1 MAIALYSF
9 WGSQKET
16 RPGED
21 SQRPFHVYSNP
32 QNPEICPVLALAT
45 YLVAYLN
52 VVNDGGLLFP
62 GTSQYSRFMDS
73 FHKTTDD
80 HENEFKELGV
90 KKGDLGSHSARKG
103 TVTLLTTGCTVV
115 PTMASVCIR
124 AGWSIGPAKD

>member
-9 WGSQKET
+9 WGSRKET

-21 SQRPFHVYSNP
+21 SQRPFHVYSSP
-32 QNPEICPVLALAT
+32 QNPEICPVLALAA
-45 YLVAYLN
+45 YLVAYSD
-52 VVNDGGLLFP
+52 VVDGLLCP

-73 FHKTTDD
+73 FHKTIDD

-103 TVTLLTTGCTVV
+103 AVTLLTTGRTVV
-115 PTMASVCIR
+115 PPMASVCSIR